1 MTPEEFVN
9 YFRKKHINNSTKIT
23 FLSSIIF
30 TKFTLVFLGKM

>member
-23 FLSSIIF
+23 FISSIIF
-30 TKFTLVFLGKM
+30 GFFLTVIC